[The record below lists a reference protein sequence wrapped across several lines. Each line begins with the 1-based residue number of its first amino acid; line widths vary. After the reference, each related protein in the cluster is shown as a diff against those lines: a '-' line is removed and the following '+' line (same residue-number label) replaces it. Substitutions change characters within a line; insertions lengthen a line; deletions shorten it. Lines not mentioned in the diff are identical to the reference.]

1 MGALLLYILK
11 STICLILF
19 YLGFKALLS
28 NDTFFRF
35 NRWVLL
41 GGIGICMLLPVIKI
55 QTSEP
60 LLIQQPIIHLEKMI
74 AGEETVAIHL
84 PDNNSGV
91 DITPVTGPA
100 RMIDWGQIIALLY
113 WAGVVFCLMTTLLSF
128 RKMFVLIRSGRK
140 LQQGRYTLIIVP
152 SCVSPFSWGR
162 YIILSEEDYEKYPDE
177 ILTHEMMHLKSH
189 HSIDLLF
196 MECILWLHWFNP
208 AIWLLKRE
216 LKDIHEYQADK
227 GVLTLGIDATK
238 YQLLLVK
245 KAVGSSLYTLANS
258 FNHSK
263 IKKRITMMLKG
274 KSNNWARL
282 KLLLL
287 VPVGLIVLNAFAR
300 PEVNRQ
306 LETLVQS
313 KDKETPPEEQQDM
326 RRFFKM
332 ELEKYMRE
340 KMGITTPS
348 DEDKNNFL
356 EKETNKQML
365 LVNALGQILL
375 NNKFTSYG
383 DLPEKLKHIFETPS
397 ARAGKPVAFYS
408 MIDRGVPS
416 KALANI
422 LSIVN
427 RAFLKQQEKSGT
439 SNVPILFYEDNAHDK
454 GQNGKKYWINPNYV
468 YFSFNGKKLSIEEF
482 ILLKEQAVRGA
493 TNRSEL
499 NDAKG
504 EVIEVIPYFKR
515 KDGNVVPNDAFYFE
529 LAAKLDDSLTMSSLD
544 LHTEVQDD
552 ISTDYPVLISY
563 RTASFES
570 GVYEATLSKK
580 MENVKATAERISKGK
595 EKVEEL
601 TVLPANKDVPLSY
614 LEAVKQVLEEKGL
627 SCVIKNKV
635 PDGVK

>member
-41 GGIGICMLLPVIKI
+41 VGIATCMLLPAIKI

-74 AGEETVAIHL
+74 AGEETVVTYL
-84 PDNNSGV
+84 SDNNPEV
-91 DITPVTGPA
+91 DRSPVATPA
-100 RMIDWGQIIALLY
+100 KMIDWGQIIALLY
-113 WAGVVFCLMTTLLSF
+113 WAGFIFCLMTTLLSF

-140 LQQGRYTLIIVP
+140 LQQGRYTLILVP

-227 GVLTLGIDATK
+227 GVLTQGIDATK

-274 KSNNWARL
+274 QSNNWARL

-326 RRFFKM
+326 KSFFKT
-332 ELEKYMRE
+332 ELDSYMKKVE
-340 KMGITTPS
+340 PQTAFEP
-348 DEDKNNFL
+348 DEIIAFMKKNTEPKDLFI
-356 EKETNKQML
+356 
-365 LVNALGQILL
+365 NAKGDVLL
-375 NNKFTSYG
+375 NNDFANYKEKEQFLG
-383 DLPEKLKHIFETPS
+383 KLQDLFEKSK
-397 ARAGKPVAFYS
+397 KPVS
-408 MIDRGVPS
+408 
-416 KALANI
+416 
-422 LSIVN
+422 
-427 RAFLKQQEKSGT
+427 
-439 SNVPILFYEDNAHDK
+439 
-454 GQNGKKYWINPNYV
+454 
-468 YFSFNGKKLSIEEF
+468 
-482 ILLKEQAVRGA
+482 
-493 TNRSEL
+493 
-499 NDAKG
+499 
-504 EVIEVIPYFKR
+504 
-515 KDGNVVPNDAFYFE
+515 FYFLIDINTPEEATEAVLHLVKEAFDKRQKVVGADKAPFLLFEDARNNKNFPGKGREKKQDVAYYTVDGKQVSPKAYEE
-529 LAAKLDDSLTMSSLD
+529 LKKNFKQIKPRKSDLVDIKGKVVEIHTYMKLEDGSTIPSPALYAEISEDDGTA
-544 LHTEVQDD
+544 
-552 ISTDYPVLISY
+552 YPVLISY

-580 MENVKATAERISKGK
+580 MENVKATAERISKEK

-614 LEAVKQVLEEKGL
+614 LEAVKQVLEGKGL
-627 SCVIKNKV
+627 SCTIKNKV
-635 PDGVK
+635 PDGIK

>member
-41 GGIGICMLLPVIKI
+41 VGIATCMLLPAIKI

-74 AGEETVAIHL
+74 AGEETVVTYL
-84 PDNNSGV
+84 SDNNPEV
-91 DITPVTGPA
+91 NMIPVVTPA
-100 RMIDWGQIIALLY
+100 KMIDWGQIIALLY
-113 WAGVVFCLMTTLLSF
+113 WAGFIFCLMTTLLSF

-140 LQQGRYTLIIVP
+140 LQQGRYTLILVP

-162 YIILSEEDYEKYPDE
+162 YIILSEEDYEKHPDE

-227 GVLTLGIDATK
+227 GVLTQGVDATK

-326 RRFFKM
+326 KSFFKT
-332 ELEKYMRE
+332 ELDSYMKKVE
-340 KMGITTPS
+340 PQTAFEP
-348 DEDKNNFL
+348 DEIIAFMKKNTEPKDLFI
-356 EKETNKQML
+356 
-365 LVNALGQILL
+365 NAKGDVLL
-375 NNKFTSYG
+375 NNDFANYKEKEQFLGKLQDLFEKSKKPVSFYFLIDINTPEEATEAVLHLVKEAFDKRQKVVGADKAPFLLFEDARNNKNFPRKVSMAQSSKKGTLYIIQNKKVVGVING
-383 DLPEKLKHIFETPS
+383 DVADYKLPDFSKDMVTIQP
-397 ARAGKPVAFYS
+397 AGKDVSSSRLNSVKDMIEKNGFSCQINTSVFKNGDALPPPPPPPSPDAYVAFNY
-408 MIDRGVPS
+408 
-416 KALANI
+416 K
-422 LSIVN
+422 
-427 RAFLKQQEKSGT
+427 
-439 SNVPILFYEDNAHDK
+439 
-454 GQNGKKYWINPNYV
+454 NG
-468 YFSFNGKKLSIEEF
+468 G
-482 ILLKEQAVRGA
+482 KEQGLIVYERYLKN
-493 TNRSEL
+493 TNEI
-499 NDAKG
+499 D
-504 EVIEVIPYFKR
+504 KR
-515 KDGNVVPNDAFYFE
+515 FNSIYN
-529 LAAKLDDSLTMSSLD
+529 
-544 LHTEVQDD
+544 DD
-552 ISTDYPVLISY
+552 ISSVTI
-563 RTASFES
+563 T
-570 GVYEATLSKK
+570 VYKK
-580 MENVKATAERISKGK
+580 A
-595 EKVEEL
+595 
-601 TVLPANKDVPLSY
+601 
-614 LEAVKQVLEEKGL
+614 
-627 SCVIKNKV
+627 
-635 PDGVK
+635 PDGMLDGVEKYLKDKIKYDVEYIVKRE

>member
-41 GGIGICMLLPVIKI
+41 VGIATCILLPAIKI

-74 AGEETVAIHL
+74 AGEETVVTYL
-84 PDNNSGV
+84 SDNNPEV
-91 DITPVTGPA
+91 DMIPVVTPA
-100 RMIDWGQIIALLY
+100 KMIDWGQIIALLY
-113 WAGVVFCLMTTLLSF
+113 WAGFIFCLMTTLLSF

-140 LQQGRYTLIIVP
+140 LQQGRYTLILVP

-162 YIILSEEDYEKYPDE
+162 YIILSEEDYEKHPDE

-227 GVLTLGIDATK
+227 GVLTQGVDATK

-326 RRFFKM
+326 KSFFKT
-332 ELEKYMRE
+332 ELESYIKKVDPQTRFE
-340 KMGITTPS
+340 P
-348 DEDKNNFL
+348 DEIIAFMKKNTEPKDLFI
-356 EKETNKQML
+356 
-365 LVNALGQILL
+365 NAKGDVLL
-375 NNKFTSYG
+375 NNDFANYKEKEQFLGKLQDLFEKSKKPVSFYFLIDINTPEEATEAVLHLVKEAFDKRQKVVGADKAPFLLFEDARNNKNFPGKVSMAQSSKKGTVYIIQNKKVVGVING
-383 DLPEKLKHIFETPS
+383 DVADYKLPDFSKDMVTIQP
-397 ARAGKPVAFYS
+397 AGKDVSSSRLNSVKDMIEKNGFSCQINTSVFKNGDALPPPPPPSPDAYVAFNY
-408 MIDRGVPS
+408 
-416 KALANI
+416 K
-422 LSIVN
+422 
-427 RAFLKQQEKSGT
+427 
-439 SNVPILFYEDNAHDK
+439 
-454 GQNGKKYWINPNYV
+454 NG
-468 YFSFNGKKLSIEEF
+468 G
-482 ILLKEQAVRGA
+482 KEQGLIVYERYLKN
-493 TNRSEL
+493 TNEI
-499 NDAKG
+499 D
-504 EVIEVIPYFKR
+504 KR
-515 KDGNVVPNDAFYFE
+515 FNSIYN
-529 LAAKLDDSLTMSSLD
+529 
-544 LHTEVQDD
+544 DD
-552 ISTDYPVLISY
+552 ISSVTI
-563 RTASFES
+563 T
-570 GVYEATLSKK
+570 VYKK
-580 MENVKATAERISKGK
+580 A
-595 EKVEEL
+595 
-601 TVLPANKDVPLSY
+601 
-614 LEAVKQVLEEKGL
+614 
-627 SCVIKNKV
+627 
-635 PDGVK
+635 PDGMLDGVEKYLKDKIKYDVEYIVKRE

>member
-41 GGIGICMLLPVIKI
+41 VGIATCMLLPAIKI

-74 AGEETVAIHL
+74 AGEETVVTYL
-84 PDNNSGV
+84 SDNNPEV
-91 DITPVTGPA
+91 NMIPVVTPA
-100 RMIDWGQIIALLY
+100 KMIDWGQIIALLY
-113 WAGVVFCLMTTLLSF
+113 WAGFIFCLMTTLLSF

-140 LQQGRYTLIIVP
+140 LQQGRYTLILVP

-162 YIILSEEDYEKYPDE
+162 YIILSEEDYEKHPDE

-227 GVLTLGIDATK
+227 GVLTQGVDATK

-326 RRFFKM
+326 KSFFKT
-332 ELEKYMRE
+332 ELDSYMKKVE
-340 KMGITTPS
+340 PQTAFEP
-348 DEDKNNFL
+348 DEIIAFMKKNTEPKDLFI
-356 EKETNKQML
+356 
-365 LVNALGQILL
+365 NAKGDVLL
-375 NNKFTSYG
+375 NNDFANYKEKEQFLG
-383 DLPEKLKHIFETPS
+383 KLQDLFEKSK
-397 ARAGKPVAFYS
+397 KPVS
-408 MIDRGVPS
+408 
-416 KALANI
+416 
-422 LSIVN
+422 
-427 RAFLKQQEKSGT
+427 
-439 SNVPILFYEDNAHDK
+439 
-454 GQNGKKYWINPNYV
+454 
-468 YFSFNGKKLSIEEF
+468 
-482 ILLKEQAVRGA
+482 
-493 TNRSEL
+493 
-499 NDAKG
+499 
-504 EVIEVIPYFKR
+504 
-515 KDGNVVPNDAFYFE
+515 FYFLIDINTLEEATEAVLHLVKEAFDKRQKVVGADKAPFLLFEDARNNKNFPGKGREKKQDVAYYTVDGKQVSPKAYEE
-529 LAAKLDDSLTMSSLD
+529 LKKNFKQIKPRKSDLVDIKGKVVEIHTYMKLEDGSTIPSPALYAEISEDDGTA
-544 LHTEVQDD
+544 
-552 ISTDYPVLISY
+552 YPVLISY

-580 MENVKATAERISKGK
+580 MENVKATAERISKEK

-614 LEAVKQVLEEKGL
+614 LEAVKQVLEGKGL
-627 SCVIKNKV
+627 SCTIKNKV
-635 PDGVK
+635 PDGIK

>member
-41 GGIGICMLLPVIKI
+41 VGIATCMLLPAIKI

-74 AGEETVAIHL
+74 AGEETVVTYL
-84 PDNNSGV
+84 SDNNPEV
-91 DITPVTGPA
+91 NMIPVVTPA
-100 RMIDWGQIIALLY
+100 KMIDWGQIIALLY
-113 WAGVVFCLMTTLLSF
+113 WAGFIFCLMTTLLSF
-128 RKMFVLIRSGRK
+128 RKMFVLIWSGRK
-140 LQQGRYTLIIVP
+140 LQQGRYTLILVP

-162 YIILSEEDYEKYPDE
+162 YIILSEEDYEKHPDE

-227 GVLTLGIDATK
+227 GVLTQGVDATK

-287 VPVGLIVLNAFAR
+287 VPVGLIVLNALAR

-326 RRFFKM
+326 KSFFKT
-332 ELEKYMRE
+332 ELESYIKKVDPQTRFE
-340 KMGITTPS
+340 P
-348 DEDKNNFL
+348 DEIIAFMKKNTEPKDLFI
-356 EKETNKQML
+356 
-365 LVNALGQILL
+365 NAKGDVLL
-375 NNKFTSYG
+375 NNDFANYKEKEQFLGKLQDLFEKTKKPVSFYFLIDINTPEEATEAVLHLVKEAFDKRQKVVGADKAPFLLFEDARNNKNFPGKVSMAQSSKKGTVYIIQNKKVVGVING
-383 DLPEKLKHIFETPS
+383 DVADYKLPDFSKDMVTIQP
-397 ARAGKPVAFYS
+397 AGKDVSSSRLNSVKDMIEKNGFSCQINTSVFKNGDALPPPPPPSPDAYVAFNY
-408 MIDRGVPS
+408 
-416 KALANI
+416 K
-422 LSIVN
+422 
-427 RAFLKQQEKSGT
+427 
-439 SNVPILFYEDNAHDK
+439 
-454 GQNGKKYWINPNYV
+454 NG
-468 YFSFNGKKLSIEEF
+468 G
-482 ILLKEQAVRGA
+482 KEQGLIVYERYLKN
-493 TNRSEL
+493 TNEI
-499 NDAKG
+499 D
-504 EVIEVIPYFKR
+504 KR
-515 KDGNVVPNDAFYFE
+515 FNSIYN
-529 LAAKLDDSLTMSSLD
+529 
-544 LHTEVQDD
+544 DD
-552 ISTDYPVLISY
+552 ISSVTI
-563 RTASFES
+563 T
-570 GVYEATLSKK
+570 VYKK
-580 MENVKATAERISKGK
+580 A
-595 EKVEEL
+595 
-601 TVLPANKDVPLSY
+601 
-614 LEAVKQVLEEKGL
+614 
-627 SCVIKNKV
+627 
-635 PDGVK
+635 PDGMLDGVEKYLKDKIKYDVEYIVKRE

>member
-1 MGALLLYILK
+1 
-11 STICLILF
+11 
-19 YLGFKALLS
+19 
-28 NDTFFRF
+28 
-35 NRWVLL
+35 
-41 GGIGICMLLPVIKI
+41 MLLPAIKI

-74 AGEETVAIHL
+74 AGEETVVTYL
-84 PDNNSGV
+84 SDNNPEV
-91 DITPVTGPA
+91 DMTPVVTPA
-100 RMIDWGQIIALLY
+100 KMIDWGQIIALLY
-113 WAGVVFCLMTTLLSF
+113 WAGFIFCLMTTLLSF
-128 RKMFVLIRSGRK
+128 RKMFVLIWSGRK
-140 LQQGRYTLIIVP
+140 LQQGRYTLILVP

-162 YIILSEEDYEKYPDE
+162 YIILSEEDYEKHPDE

-227 GVLTLGIDATK
+227 GVLTQGVDATK

-258 FNHSK
+258 FNRSK

-326 RRFFKM
+326 KSFFKT
-332 ELEKYMRE
+332 ELDSYMKKVE
-340 KMGITTPS
+340 PQTAFEP
-348 DEDKNNFL
+348 DEIIAFMKKNTEPKDLFI
-356 EKETNKQML
+356 
-365 LVNALGQILL
+365 NAKGDVLL
-375 NNKFTSYG
+375 NNDFANYKEKEQFLG
-383 DLPEKLKHIFETPS
+383 KLQDLFEKSK
-397 ARAGKPVAFYS
+397 KPVS
-408 MIDRGVPS
+408 
-416 KALANI
+416 
-422 LSIVN
+422 
-427 RAFLKQQEKSGT
+427 
-439 SNVPILFYEDNAHDK
+439 
-454 GQNGKKYWINPNYV
+454 
-468 YFSFNGKKLSIEEF
+468 
-482 ILLKEQAVRGA
+482 
-493 TNRSEL
+493 
-499 NDAKG
+499 
-504 EVIEVIPYFKR
+504 
-515 KDGNVVPNDAFYFE
+515 FYFLIDINTPEEATEAVLHLVKEAFDKRQKVVGADKAPFLLFEDARNNKNFPGKGREKKQDVAYYTVDGKQVSPKAYEE
-529 LAAKLDDSLTMSSLD
+529 LKKNFKQIKPRKSDLVDIKGKVVEIHTYMKLEDGSTIPSPALYAEISEDDGTA
-544 LHTEVQDD
+544 
-552 ISTDYPVLISY
+552 YPVLISY

-580 MENVKATAERISKGK
+580 MENVKATAERISKEK
-595 EKVEEL
+595 EKVEVL

-614 LEAVKQVLEEKGL
+614 LEAVKQVLEGKGL
-627 SCVIKNKV
+627 SCTIKNKV
-635 PDGVK
+635 PDGIK

>member
-41 GGIGICMLLPVIKI
+41 VGIATCMLLPAIKI

-74 AGEETVAIHL
+74 AGEETVVTYL
-84 PDNNSGV
+84 SDNNPEV
-91 DITPVTGPA
+91 DMIPVVTPA
-100 RMIDWGQIIALLY
+100 KMIDWGQIIALLY
-113 WAGVVFCLMTTLLSF
+113 WVGFIFCLMTTLLSF
-128 RKMFVLIRSGRK
+128 RKMFVLIWSGRK
-140 LQQGRYTLIIVP
+140 LQQGRYTLILVP

-162 YIILSEEDYEKYPDE
+162 YIILSEEDYEKHPDE

-196 MECILWLHWFNP
+196 VECILWLHWFNP

-227 GVLTLGIDATK
+227 GVLTQGVDATK

-326 RRFFKM
+326 KSFFKM
-332 ELEKYMRE
+332 ELDSYMKKVEPQTRFE
-340 KMGITTPS
+340 P
-348 DEDKNNFL
+348 DEIIAFMKKNTEPKDLFI
-356 EKETNKQML
+356 
-365 LVNALGQILL
+365 NAKGDVLL
-375 NNKFTSYG
+375 NNDFANYKEKEQFLGKLQDLFEKSKKPVSFYFLIDINTPEEATEAVLHLVKEAFDKRQKVVGADKAPFLLFEDARNNKNFPGKVSMAQSSKKGTVYIIQNKKVVGVING
-383 DLPEKLKHIFETPS
+383 DVADYKLPDFSKDMVTIQP
-397 ARAGKPVAFYS
+397 AGKDVSSSRLNSVKDMIEKNGFSCQINTSVFKNGDALPPPPPPPPSPDAYVAFNY
-408 MIDRGVPS
+408 
-416 KALANI
+416 K
-422 LSIVN
+422 
-427 RAFLKQQEKSGT
+427 
-439 SNVPILFYEDNAHDK
+439 
-454 GQNGKKYWINPNYV
+454 NG
-468 YFSFNGKKLSIEEF
+468 G
-482 ILLKEQAVRGA
+482 KEQGLIVYERYLKN
-493 TNRSEL
+493 TNEI
-499 NDAKG
+499 D
-504 EVIEVIPYFKR
+504 KR
-515 KDGNVVPNDAFYFE
+515 FNSIYN
-529 LAAKLDDSLTMSSLD
+529 
-544 LHTEVQDD
+544 DD
-552 ISTDYPVLISY
+552 ISSVTI
-563 RTASFES
+563 T
-570 GVYEATLSKK
+570 VYKK
-580 MENVKATAERISKGK
+580 A
-595 EKVEEL
+595 
-601 TVLPANKDVPLSY
+601 
-614 LEAVKQVLEEKGL
+614 
-627 SCVIKNKV
+627 
-635 PDGVK
+635 PDGMLDGVEKYLKDKIKYDVEYIVKRE

>member
-41 GGIGICMLLPVIKI
+41 VGIATCMLLPAIKI

-74 AGEETVAIHL
+74 AGEETVVTYL
-84 PDNNSGV
+84 SDNNPEV
-91 DITPVTGPA
+91 DMIPVVTPA
-100 RMIDWGQIIALLY
+100 KMIDWGQIIALLY
-113 WAGVVFCLMTTLLSF
+113 WAGFIFCLMTTLLSF

-140 LQQGRYTLIIVP
+140 LQQGRYTLILVP

-162 YIILSEEDYEKYPDE
+162 YIILSEEDYEKHPDE

-227 GVLTLGIDATK
+227 GVLTQGVDATK

-326 RRFFKM
+326 KSFFKT
-332 ELEKYMRE
+332 ELESYIKKVDPQTRFE
-340 KMGITTPS
+340 P
-348 DEDKNNFL
+348 DEIIAFMKKNTEPKDLFI
-356 EKETNKQML
+356 
-365 LVNALGQILL
+365 NAKGDVLL
-375 NNKFTSYG
+375 NNDFANYKEKEQFLGKLQDLFEKSKKPVSFYFLIDINTPEEATEAVLHLVKEAFDKRQKVVGADKAPFLLFEDARNNKNFPGKVSMAQSSKKGTVCIIQNKKVVGVING
-383 DLPEKLKHIFETPS
+383 DVADYKLPDFSKDMVTIQP
-397 ARAGKPVAFYS
+397 AGKDVSSSRLNSVKDMIEKNGFSCQINTSVFKNGDALPPPPPPPSPDAYVAFNY
-408 MIDRGVPS
+408 
-416 KALANI
+416 K
-422 LSIVN
+422 
-427 RAFLKQQEKSGT
+427 
-439 SNVPILFYEDNAHDK
+439 
-454 GQNGKKYWINPNYV
+454 NG
-468 YFSFNGKKLSIEEF
+468 G
-482 ILLKEQAVRGA
+482 KEQGLIVYERYLKN
-493 TNRSEL
+493 TNEI
-499 NDAKG
+499 D
-504 EVIEVIPYFKR
+504 KR
-515 KDGNVVPNDAFYFE
+515 FNSIYN
-529 LAAKLDDSLTMSSLD
+529 
-544 LHTEVQDD
+544 DD
-552 ISTDYPVLISY
+552 ISSVTI
-563 RTASFES
+563 T
-570 GVYEATLSKK
+570 VYKK
-580 MENVKATAERISKGK
+580 A
-595 EKVEEL
+595 
-601 TVLPANKDVPLSY
+601 
-614 LEAVKQVLEEKGL
+614 
-627 SCVIKNKV
+627 
-635 PDGVK
+635 PDGMLDGVEKYLKDKIKYDVEYIVKRE

>member
-326 RRFFKM
+326 KSFFKT
-332 ELEKYMRE
+332 ELDSYMKKVE
-340 KMGITTPS
+340 PQTQFEP
-348 DEDKNNFL
+348 DEIIAFMKKNTEPKDLFI
-356 EKETNKQML
+356 
-365 LVNALGQILL
+365 NAKGDVLL
-375 NNKFTSYG
+375 NNDFANYKEKEQFLTKLQ
-383 DLPEKLKHIFETPS
+383 DLFEKSK
-397 ARAGKPVAFYS
+397 KPVSFYFLIDINTPEEATEAVLHLVKEAF
-408 MIDRGVPS
+408 DKRQKVVGVD
-416 KALANI
+416 KAP
-422 LSIVN
+422 
-427 RAFLKQQEKSGT
+427 FLLFEDARNNKNFPGKEQEKKQDVAYYTVDGKQVSPKAYEELKKNFKQIKPRKSDLVDIKGKVVEIHT
-439 SNVPILFYEDNAHDK
+439 YMKLEDGSTIPSPALYAEILE
-454 GQNGKKYWINPNYV
+454 
-468 YFSFNGKKLSIEEF
+468 
-482 ILLKEQAVRGA
+482 
-493 TNRSEL
+493 
-499 NDAKG
+499 
-504 EVIEVIPYFKR
+504 
-515 KDGNVVPNDAFYFE
+515 
-529 LAAKLDDSLTMSSLD
+529 DDSTA
-544 LHTEVQDD
+544 
-552 ISTDYPVLISY
+552 YPVLISY

-570 GVYEATLSKK
+570 GVYEA
-580 MENVKATAERISKGK
+580 
-595 EKVEEL
+595 
-601 TVLPANKDVPLSY
+601 
-614 LEAVKQVLEEKGL
+614 AV
-627 SCVIKNKV
+627 
-635 PDGVK
+635 

>member
-41 GGIGICMLLPVIKI
+41 VGIATCMLLPAIKI

-74 AGEETVAIHL
+74 AGEETVVTYL
-84 PDNNSGV
+84 SDNNPEV
-91 DITPVTGPA
+91 NMIPVVTPA
-100 RMIDWGQIIALLY
+100 KMIDWGQIIALLY
-113 WAGVVFCLMTTLLSF
+113 WAGFIFCLMTTLLSF

-140 LQQGRYTLIIVP
+140 LQQGRYTLILVP

-162 YIILSEEDYEKYPDE
+162 YIILSEEDYEKHPDE

-227 GVLTLGIDATK
+227 GVLTQGVDATK

-326 RRFFKM
+326 KSFFKT
-332 ELEKYMRE
+332 ELESYIKKVDPQTRFE
-340 KMGITTPS
+340 P
-348 DEDKNNFL
+348 DEIIAFMKKNTEPKDLFI
-356 EKETNKQML
+356 
-365 LVNALGQILL
+365 NAKGDVLL
-375 NNKFTSYG
+375 NNDFANYKEKEQFLGKLQDLFEKSKKPVSFYFLIDINTPEEATEAVLHLVKEAFDKRQKVVGADKAPFLLFEDARNNKNFPGKVNMAQSSKKGTVCIIQNKKVVGVING
-383 DLPEKLKHIFETPS
+383 DVADYKLPDFSKDMVTIQP
-397 ARAGKPVAFYS
+397 AGKDVSSSRLNSVKDMIEKNGFSCQINTSVFKNGDALPPPPPPPSPDAYVAFNY
-408 MIDRGVPS
+408 
-416 KALANI
+416 K
-422 LSIVN
+422 
-427 RAFLKQQEKSGT
+427 
-439 SNVPILFYEDNAHDK
+439 
-454 GQNGKKYWINPNYV
+454 NG
-468 YFSFNGKKLSIEEF
+468 G
-482 ILLKEQAVRGA
+482 KEQGLIVYERYLKN
-493 TNRSEL
+493 TNEI
-499 NDAKG
+499 D
-504 EVIEVIPYFKR
+504 KR
-515 KDGNVVPNDAFYFE
+515 FNSIYN
-529 LAAKLDDSLTMSSLD
+529 
-544 LHTEVQDD
+544 DD
-552 ISTDYPVLISY
+552 ISSVTI
-563 RTASFES
+563 T
-570 GVYEATLSKK
+570 VYKK
-580 MENVKATAERISKGK
+580 A
-595 EKVEEL
+595 
-601 TVLPANKDVPLSY
+601 
-614 LEAVKQVLEEKGL
+614 
-627 SCVIKNKV
+627 
-635 PDGVK
+635 PDGMLDGVEKYLKDKIKYDVEYIVKRE

>member
-41 GGIGICMLLPVIKI
+41 VGIATCMLLPAIKI

-74 AGEETVAIHL
+74 AGEETVVTYL
-84 PDNNSGV
+84 SDNNPEV
-91 DITPVTGPA
+91 NMIPVVTPA
-100 RMIDWGQIIALLY
+100 KMIDWGQIIALLY
-113 WAGVVFCLMTTLLSF
+113 WAGFIFCLMTTLLSF

-140 LQQGRYTLIIVP
+140 LQQGRYTLILVP

-162 YIILSEEDYEKYPDE
+162 YIILSEEDYEKHPDE

-227 GVLTLGIDATK
+227 GVLTQGVDATK

-326 RRFFKM
+326 KSFFKT
-332 ELEKYMRE
+332 ELDSYMKKLE
-340 KMGITTPS
+340 PQTAFEP
-348 DEDKNNFL
+348 DEIIAFMKKNTEPKDLFI
-356 EKETNKQML
+356 
-365 LVNALGQILL
+365 NAKGDVLL
-375 NNKFTSYG
+375 NNDFANYKEKEQFLGKLQDLFEKSKKPVSFYFLIDINTPEEATEAVLHLVKEAFDKRQKVVGADKAPFLLFEDARNNKNFPRKVSMAQSSKKGTVYIIQNKKVVGVING
-383 DLPEKLKHIFETPS
+383 DVADYKLPDFSKDMVTIQP
-397 ARAGKPVAFYS
+397 AGKDVSSSRLNSVKDMIEKNGFSCQINTSVFKNGDALPPPPPPPSPDAYVAFNY
-408 MIDRGVPS
+408 
-416 KALANI
+416 K
-422 LSIVN
+422 
-427 RAFLKQQEKSGT
+427 
-439 SNVPILFYEDNAHDK
+439 
-454 GQNGKKYWINPNYV
+454 NG
-468 YFSFNGKKLSIEEF
+468 G
-482 ILLKEQAVRGA
+482 KEQGLIVYERYLKN
-493 TNRSEL
+493 TNEI
-499 NDAKG
+499 D
-504 EVIEVIPYFKR
+504 KR
-515 KDGNVVPNDAFYFE
+515 FNSIYN
-529 LAAKLDDSLTMSSLD
+529 
-544 LHTEVQDD
+544 DD
-552 ISTDYPVLISY
+552 ISSVTI
-563 RTASFES
+563 T
-570 GVYEATLSKK
+570 VYKK
-580 MENVKATAERISKGK
+580 A
-595 EKVEEL
+595 
-601 TVLPANKDVPLSY
+601 
-614 LEAVKQVLEEKGL
+614 
-627 SCVIKNKV
+627 
-635 PDGVK
+635 PDGMLDGVEKYLKDKIKYDVEYIVKRE

>member
-41 GGIGICMLLPVIKI
+41 VGIATCMLLPAIKI

-74 AGEETVAIHL
+74 AGEETVVTYL
-84 PDNNSGV
+84 SDNNPEV
-91 DITPVTGPA
+91 DMIPVVTPA
-100 RMIDWGQIIALLY
+100 KMIDWGQIIALLY
-113 WAGVVFCLMTTLLSF
+113 WAGFIFCLMTTLLSF

-140 LQQGRYTLIIVP
+140 LQQGRYTLILVP

-162 YIILSEEDYEKYPDE
+162 YIILSEEDYEKHPDE

-227 GVLTLGIDATK
+227 GVLTQGIDATK

-326 RRFFKM
+326 KSFFKT
-332 ELEKYMRE
+332 ELESYIKKVDPQTRFE
-340 KMGITTPS
+340 P
-348 DEDKNNFL
+348 DEIIAFMKKNTEPKDLFI
-356 EKETNKQML
+356 
-365 LVNALGQILL
+365 NAKGDVLL
-375 NNKFTSYG
+375 NNDFANYKEKEQFLGKLQDLFEKSKKPVSFYFLIDINTPEEATEAVLHLVKEAFDKRQKVVGADKAPFLLFEDARNNKNFPRKVSMAQSSKKGTVYIIQNKKVVGVING
-383 DLPEKLKHIFETPS
+383 DVADYKLPDFSKDMVTIQP
-397 ARAGKPVAFYS
+397 AGKDVSSSRLNSVKDMIEKNGFSCQINTSVFKNGDALPPPPPPPPPPSPDAYVAFNY
-408 MIDRGVPS
+408 
-416 KALANI
+416 K
-422 LSIVN
+422 
-427 RAFLKQQEKSGT
+427 
-439 SNVPILFYEDNAHDK
+439 
-454 GQNGKKYWINPNYV
+454 NG
-468 YFSFNGKKLSIEEF
+468 G
-482 ILLKEQAVRGA
+482 KEQGLIVYERYLKN
-493 TNRSEL
+493 TNEI
-499 NDAKG
+499 D
-504 EVIEVIPYFKR
+504 KR
-515 KDGNVVPNDAFYFE
+515 FNSIYN
-529 LAAKLDDSLTMSSLD
+529 
-544 LHTEVQDD
+544 DD
-552 ISTDYPVLISY
+552 ISSVTI
-563 RTASFES
+563 T
-570 GVYEATLSKK
+570 VYKK
-580 MENVKATAERISKGK
+580 A
-595 EKVEEL
+595 
-601 TVLPANKDVPLSY
+601 
-614 LEAVKQVLEEKGL
+614 
-627 SCVIKNKV
+627 
-635 PDGVK
+635 PDGMLDGVEKYLKDKIKYDVEYIVKRE

>member
-41 GGIGICMLLPVIKI
+41 VGIATCMLLPAIKM

-74 AGEETVAIHL
+74 AGEETVVTYL
-84 PDNNSGV
+84 SDNNPEV
-91 DITPVTGPA
+91 DMIPVVTPA
-100 RMIDWGQIIALLY
+100 KMIDWGQIIALLY
-113 WAGVVFCLMTTLLSF
+113 WAGFIFCLMTTLLSF

-140 LQQGRYTLIIVP
+140 LQQGRYTLILVP

-196 MECILWLHWFNP
+196 VECILWLHWFNP

-227 GVLTLGIDATK
+227 GVLTQGVDATK

-326 RRFFKM
+326 KSFFKM
-332 ELEKYMRE
+332 ELDSYMKKVEPQTRFE
-340 KMGITTPS
+340 P
-348 DEDKNNFL
+348 DEIIAFMKKNTEPKDLFI
-356 EKETNKQML
+356 
-365 LVNALGQILL
+365 NAKGDVLL
-375 NNKFTSYG
+375 NNDFANYKEKEQFLGKLQDLFEKSKKPVSFYFLIDINTPEEATEAVLHLVKEAFDKRQKVVGADKAPFLLFEDARNNKNFPGKVSMAQSSKKGTVYIIQNKKVVGVING
-383 DLPEKLKHIFETPS
+383 DVADYKLPDFSKDMVTIQP
-397 ARAGKPVAFYS
+397 AGKDVSSSRLNSVKDMIEKNGFSCQINTSVFKNGDALPPPPPPPSPDAYVAFNY
-408 MIDRGVPS
+408 
-416 KALANI
+416 K
-422 LSIVN
+422 
-427 RAFLKQQEKSGT
+427 
-439 SNVPILFYEDNAHDK
+439 
-454 GQNGKKYWINPNYV
+454 NG
-468 YFSFNGKKLSIEEF
+468 G
-482 ILLKEQAVRGA
+482 KEQGLIVYERYLKN
-493 TNRSEL
+493 TNEI
-499 NDAKG
+499 D
-504 EVIEVIPYFKR
+504 KR
-515 KDGNVVPNDAFYFE
+515 FNSIYN
-529 LAAKLDDSLTMSSLD
+529 
-544 LHTEVQDD
+544 DD
-552 ISTDYPVLISY
+552 ISSVTI
-563 RTASFES
+563 T
-570 GVYEATLSKK
+570 VYKK
-580 MENVKATAERISKGK
+580 A
-595 EKVEEL
+595 
-601 TVLPANKDVPLSY
+601 
-614 LEAVKQVLEEKGL
+614 
-627 SCVIKNKV
+627 
-635 PDGVK
+635 PDGMLDGVEKYLKDKIKYDVEYIVKRE

>member
-41 GGIGICMLLPVIKI
+41 VGIATCMLLPAIKI

-74 AGEETVAIHL
+74 AGEETVVTYL
-84 PDNNSGV
+84 SDNNPEV
-91 DITPVTGPA
+91 DMIPVVTPA
-100 RMIDWGQIIALLY
+100 KMIDWGQIIALLY
-113 WAGVVFCLMTTLLSF
+113 WAGFIFCLMTTLLSF

-140 LQQGRYTLIIVP
+140 LQQGRYTLILVP

-162 YIILSEEDYEKYPDE
+162 YIILSEEDYEKHPDE

-227 GVLTLGIDATK
+227 GVLTQGVDATK

-326 RRFFKM
+326 KSFFKT
-332 ELEKYMRE
+332 ELDSYMKKVE
-340 KMGITTPS
+340 PQTAFEP
-348 DEDKNNFL
+348 DEIIAFMKKNTEPKDLFI
-356 EKETNKQML
+356 
-365 LVNALGQILL
+365 NAKGDVLL
-375 NNKFTSYG
+375 NNDFANYKEKEQFLGKLQDLFEKSKKPVSFYFLIDINTPEEATEAVLHLVKEAFDKRQKVVGADKAPFLLFEDARNNKNFPRKVSMAQSSKKGTVYIIQNKKVVGVING
-383 DLPEKLKHIFETPS
+383 DVADYKLPDFSKDMVTIQP
-397 ARAGKPVAFYS
+397 AGKDVSSSRLNSVKDMIEKNGFSCQINTSVFKNGDALPPPPPPPSPDAYVAFNY
-408 MIDRGVPS
+408 
-416 KALANI
+416 K
-422 LSIVN
+422 
-427 RAFLKQQEKSGT
+427 
-439 SNVPILFYEDNAHDK
+439 
-454 GQNGKKYWINPNYV
+454 NG
-468 YFSFNGKKLSIEEF
+468 G
-482 ILLKEQAVRGA
+482 KEQGLIVYERYLKN
-493 TNRSEL
+493 TNEI
-499 NDAKG
+499 D
-504 EVIEVIPYFKR
+504 KR
-515 KDGNVVPNDAFYFE
+515 F
-529 LAAKLDDSLTMSSLD
+529 SSIYN
-544 LHTEVQDD
+544 DD
-552 ISTDYPVLISY
+552 ISSVTI
-563 RTASFES
+563 T
-570 GVYEATLSKK
+570 VYKK
-580 MENVKATAERISKGK
+580 A
-595 EKVEEL
+595 
-601 TVLPANKDVPLSY
+601 
-614 LEAVKQVLEEKGL
+614 
-627 SCVIKNKV
+627 
-635 PDGVK
+635 PDGMLDGVEKYLKDKIKYDVEYIVKRE

>member
-41 GGIGICMLLPVIKI
+41 VGIATCMLLPAIKI

-74 AGEETVAIHL
+74 AGEETVVTYL
-84 PDNNSGV
+84 SDNNPEV
-91 DITPVTGPA
+91 NMIPVVTPA
-100 RMIDWGQIIALLY
+100 KMIDWGQIIALLY
-113 WAGVVFCLMTTLLSF
+113 WAGFIFCLMTTLLSF

-140 LQQGRYTLIIVP
+140 LQQGRYTLILVP

-162 YIILSEEDYEKYPDE
+162 YIILSEEDYEKHPDE

-227 GVLTLGIDATK
+227 GVLTQGVDATK

-326 RRFFKM
+326 KSFFKT
-332 ELEKYMRE
+332 ELDSYMKKVE
-340 KMGITTPS
+340 PQTAFEP
-348 DEDKNNFL
+348 DEIIAFMKKNTEPKDLFI
-356 EKETNKQML
+356 
-365 LVNALGQILL
+365 NAKGDVLL
-375 NNKFTSYG
+375 NNDFANYKEKEQFLG
-383 DLPEKLKHIFETPS
+383 KLQDLFEKSK
-397 ARAGKPVAFYS
+397 KPVS
-408 MIDRGVPS
+408 
-416 KALANI
+416 
-422 LSIVN
+422 
-427 RAFLKQQEKSGT
+427 
-439 SNVPILFYEDNAHDK
+439 
-454 GQNGKKYWINPNYV
+454 
-468 YFSFNGKKLSIEEF
+468 
-482 ILLKEQAVRGA
+482 
-493 TNRSEL
+493 
-499 NDAKG
+499 
-504 EVIEVIPYFKR
+504 
-515 KDGNVVPNDAFYFE
+515 FYFLIDINTPEEATEAVLHLVKEAFDKRQKVVGADKAPFLLFEDARNNKNFPGKGREKKQDVAYYTVDGMQVSPKAYEE
-529 LAAKLDDSLTMSSLD
+529 LKKNFKQIKPRKSDLVDIKGKVVEIHTYMKLEDGSTIPSPALYAEISEDDGTA
-544 LHTEVQDD
+544 
-552 ISTDYPVLISY
+552 YPVLISY

-580 MENVKATAERISKGK
+580 MENVKATAERISKEK

-614 LEAVKQVLEEKGL
+614 LEAVKQVLEGKGL
-627 SCVIKNKV
+627 SCTIKNKV
-635 PDGVK
+635 PDGIK

>member
-41 GGIGICMLLPVIKI
+41 VGIATCMLLPAIKI

-74 AGEETVAIHL
+74 AGEETVVTYL
-84 PDNNSGV
+84 SDNNPEV
-91 DITPVTGPA
+91 DMIPVVTPA
-100 RMIDWGQIIALLY
+100 KMIDWGQIIALLY
-113 WAGVVFCLMTTLLSF
+113 WVGFIFCLMTTLLSF

-140 LQQGRYTLIIVP
+140 LQQGRYTLILVP

-227 GVLTLGIDATK
+227 GVLTQGVDATK

-326 RRFFKM
+326 KSFFKT
-332 ELEKYMRE
+332 ELDSYMKKVEPQTAFEPDEIIAFMKKNTEPKDLFINAKGDVLFNNDFANYKEKEQFLGKLQDLFEKSKKPVSFYFLIDINTPEEATEAVLHLVKEAFDKRQKVVGADKAPFLLFEDARNNKNFPGKGRE
-340 KMGITTPS
+340 KKQDVAYYTVDGKQVSPKAYEELKKNFKQIKPRKSDLVDIKGKVVEIHIYMKLEDGSTIPS
-348 DEDKNNFL
+348 PALYAEISED
-356 EKETNKQML
+356 
-365 LVNALGQILL
+365 
-375 NNKFTSYG
+375 
-383 DLPEKLKHIFETPS
+383 D
-397 ARAGKPVAFYS
+397 
-408 MIDRGVPS
+408 
-416 KALANI
+416 
-422 LSIVN
+422 
-427 RAFLKQQEKSGT
+427 GT
-439 SNVPILFYEDNAHDK
+439 A
-454 GQNGKKYWINPNYV
+454 
-468 YFSFNGKKLSIEEF
+468 
-482 ILLKEQAVRGA
+482 
-493 TNRSEL
+493 
-499 NDAKG
+499 
-504 EVIEVIPYFKR
+504 
-515 KDGNVVPNDAFYFE
+515 
-529 LAAKLDDSLTMSSLD
+529 
-544 LHTEVQDD
+544 
-552 ISTDYPVLISY
+552 YPVLISY

-580 MENVKATAERISKGK
+580 MENVKATAERISKEK

-614 LEAVKQVLEEKGL
+614 LEAVKQVLEGKGL
-627 SCVIKNKV
+627 SCTIKNKV
-635 PDGVK
+635 PDGIK

>member
-41 GGIGICMLLPVIKI
+41 VGIATCMLLPAIKI

-74 AGEETVAIHL
+74 AGEETVVTYL
-84 PDNNSGV
+84 SDNNPEV
-91 DITPVTGPA
+91 NMIPVVTPA
-100 RMIDWGQIIALLY
+100 KMIDWGQIIALLY
-113 WAGVVFCLMTTLLSF
+113 WAGFIFCLMTTLLSF

-140 LQQGRYTLIIVP
+140 LQQGRYTLILVP

-162 YIILSEEDYEKYPDE
+162 YIILSEEDYEKHPDE

-227 GVLTLGIDATK
+227 GVLTQGVNATK

-326 RRFFKM
+326 KSFFKT
-332 ELEKYMRE
+332 ELDSYMKKVE
-340 KMGITTPS
+340 PQTAFEP
-348 DEDKNNFL
+348 DEIIAFMKKNTEPKDLFI
-356 EKETNKQML
+356 
-365 LVNALGQILL
+365 NAKGDVLL
-375 NNKFTSYG
+375 NNDFANYKEKEQFLGKLQDLFEKSKKPVSFYFLIDINTPEEATEAVLHLVKEAFDKRQKVVGADKAPFLLFEDARNNKNFPRKVSMAQSSKKGTVYIIQNKKVVGVING
-383 DLPEKLKHIFETPS
+383 DVADYKLPDFSKDMVTIQP
-397 ARAGKPVAFYS
+397 AGKDVSSSRLNSVKDMIEKNGFSCQINTSVFKNGDALPPPPPPSPDAYVAFNY
-408 MIDRGVPS
+408 
-416 KALANI
+416 K
-422 LSIVN
+422 
-427 RAFLKQQEKSGT
+427 
-439 SNVPILFYEDNAHDK
+439 
-454 GQNGKKYWINPNYV
+454 NG
-468 YFSFNGKKLSIEEF
+468 G
-482 ILLKEQAVRGA
+482 KEQGLIVYERYLKN
-493 TNRSEL
+493 TNEI
-499 NDAKG
+499 D
-504 EVIEVIPYFKR
+504 KR
-515 KDGNVVPNDAFYFE
+515 FNSIYN
-529 LAAKLDDSLTMSSLD
+529 
-544 LHTEVQDD
+544 DD
-552 ISTDYPVLISY
+552 ISSVTI
-563 RTASFES
+563 T
-570 GVYEATLSKK
+570 VYKK
-580 MENVKATAERISKGK
+580 A
-595 EKVEEL
+595 
-601 TVLPANKDVPLSY
+601 
-614 LEAVKQVLEEKGL
+614 
-627 SCVIKNKV
+627 
-635 PDGVK
+635 PDGMLDGVEKYLKDKIKYDVEYIVKRE

>member
-41 GGIGICMLLPVIKI
+41 VGIATCMLLPAIKI

-74 AGEETVAIHL
+74 AGEETVVTYL
-84 PDNNSGV
+84 SDNNPEV
-91 DITPVTGPA
+91 NMIPVVTPA
-100 RMIDWGQIIALLY
+100 KMIDWGQIIALLY
-113 WAGVVFCLMTTLLSF
+113 WAGFIFCLMTTLLSF

-140 LQQGRYTLIIVP
+140 LQQGRYTLILVP

-162 YIILSEEDYEKYPDE
+162 YIILSEEDYEKHPDE

-227 GVLTLGIDATK
+227 GVLTQGVDATK

-326 RRFFKM
+326 KSFFKT
-332 ELEKYMRE
+332 ELDSYMKKVE
-340 KMGITTPS
+340 PQTAFEP
-348 DEDKNNFL
+348 DEIIAFMKKNTEPKDLFI
-356 EKETNKQML
+356 
-365 LVNALGQILL
+365 NAKGDVLL
-375 NNKFTSYG
+375 NNDFANYKEKEQFLG
-383 DLPEKLKHIFETPS
+383 KLQDLFEKSK
-397 ARAGKPVAFYS
+397 KPVS
-408 MIDRGVPS
+408 
-416 KALANI
+416 
-422 LSIVN
+422 
-427 RAFLKQQEKSGT
+427 
-439 SNVPILFYEDNAHDK
+439 
-454 GQNGKKYWINPNYV
+454 
-468 YFSFNGKKLSIEEF
+468 
-482 ILLKEQAVRGA
+482 
-493 TNRSEL
+493 
-499 NDAKG
+499 
-504 EVIEVIPYFKR
+504 
-515 KDGNVVPNDAFYFE
+515 FYFLIDINTPEEATEAVLHLVKEAFDKRQKVVGADKAPFLLFEDARNNKNFPGKGREKKQDVAYYTVDGKQVSPKAYEE
-529 LAAKLDDSLTMSSLD
+529 LKKNFKQIKPRKSDLVDIKGKVVEIHTYMKLEDGSTIPSPALYAEISEDDGTA
-544 LHTEVQDD
+544 
-552 ISTDYPVLISY
+552 YPVLISY

-580 MENVKATAERISKGK
+580 MENVKATAERISKEK

-614 LEAVKQVLEEKGL
+614 LEAVKQVLEGKGL
-627 SCVIKNKV
+627 SCTIKNKV
-635 PDGVK
+635 PDGIK

>member
-41 GGIGICMLLPVIKI
+41 VGIATCILLPAIKI

-74 AGEETVAIHL
+74 AGEETVVTYL
-84 PDNNSGV
+84 SDNTPEV
-91 DITPVTGPA
+91 DRTPVVTPA
-100 RMIDWGQIIALLY
+100 KMIDWGQIIALLY
-113 WAGVVFCLMTTLLSF
+113 WVGFIFCLMTTLLSF

-140 LQQGRYTLIIVP
+140 LQQGRYTLILVP

-227 GVLTLGIDATK
+227 GVLTQGVDATK

-326 RRFFKM
+326 KSFFKT
-332 ELEKYMRE
+332 ELDSYMKKVE
-340 KMGITTPS
+340 PQTAFEP
-348 DEDKNNFL
+348 DEIIAFMKKNTEPKDLFI
-356 EKETNKQML
+356 
-365 LVNALGQILL
+365 NAKGDVLL
-375 NNKFTSYG
+375 NNDFANYKEKEQFLGKLQDLFEKSKKPVSFYFLIDINTPEEATEAVLHLVKEAFDKRQKVVGADKAPFLLFEDARNNKNFPGKVSMAQSSKKGTVYIIQYKKVVGVING
-383 DLPEKLKHIFETPS
+383 DVADYKLPDFSKDMVTIQP
-397 ARAGKPVAFYS
+397 AGKDVSSSRLNSVKDMIEKNGFSCQINTSVFKNGDALPPPPPPSPDAYVAFNY
-408 MIDRGVPS
+408 
-416 KALANI
+416 K
-422 LSIVN
+422 
-427 RAFLKQQEKSGT
+427 
-439 SNVPILFYEDNAHDK
+439 
-454 GQNGKKYWINPNYV
+454 NG
-468 YFSFNGKKLSIEEF
+468 G
-482 ILLKEQAVRGA
+482 KEQGLIVYERYLKN
-493 TNRSEL
+493 TNEI
-499 NDAKG
+499 D
-504 EVIEVIPYFKR
+504 KR
-515 KDGNVVPNDAFYFE
+515 FNSIYN
-529 LAAKLDDSLTMSSLD
+529 
-544 LHTEVQDD
+544 DD
-552 ISTDYPVLISY
+552 ISSVTI
-563 RTASFES
+563 T
-570 GVYEATLSKK
+570 VYKK
-580 MENVKATAERISKGK
+580 A
-595 EKVEEL
+595 
-601 TVLPANKDVPLSY
+601 
-614 LEAVKQVLEEKGL
+614 
-627 SCVIKNKV
+627 
-635 PDGVK
+635 PDGMLDGVEKYLKDKIKYDVEYIVKRE

>member
-28 NDTFFRF
+28 NDTFLRF

-41 GGIGICMLLPVIKI
+41 VGIATCMLLPAIKI

-74 AGEETVAIHL
+74 AGEETVVTYL
-84 PDNNSGV
+84 SDNNPEV
-91 DITPVTGPA
+91 DMIPVVTPA
-100 RMIDWGQIIALLY
+100 KMIDWGQIIALLY
-113 WAGVVFCLMTTLLSF
+113 WAGFIFCLMTTLLSF

-140 LQQGRYTLIIVP
+140 LQQGRYTLILVP

-162 YIILSEEDYEKYPDE
+162 YIILSEEDYEKHPDE

-227 GVLTLGIDATK
+227 GVLTQGVDATK

-326 RRFFKM
+326 KSFFKT
-332 ELEKYMRE
+332 ELDSYMKKVE
-340 KMGITTPS
+340 PQAAFEP
-348 DEDKNNFL
+348 DEIIAFMKKNTEPKDLFI
-356 EKETNKQML
+356 
-365 LVNALGQILL
+365 NAKGDVLL
-375 NNKFTSYG
+375 NNDFANYKEKEQFLG
-383 DLPEKLKHIFETPS
+383 KLQDLFEKSK
-397 ARAGKPVAFYS
+397 KPVS
-408 MIDRGVPS
+408 
-416 KALANI
+416 
-422 LSIVN
+422 
-427 RAFLKQQEKSGT
+427 
-439 SNVPILFYEDNAHDK
+439 
-454 GQNGKKYWINPNYV
+454 
-468 YFSFNGKKLSIEEF
+468 
-482 ILLKEQAVRGA
+482 
-493 TNRSEL
+493 
-499 NDAKG
+499 
-504 EVIEVIPYFKR
+504 
-515 KDGNVVPNDAFYFE
+515 FYFLIDINTPEEATEAVLHLVKEAFDKRQKVVGADKAPFLLFEDARNNKNFPGKGREKKQDVAYYTVDGKQVSPKAYEE
-529 LAAKLDDSLTMSSLD
+529 LKKNFKQIKPRKSDLVDIKGKVVEIHTYMKLEDGSTIPSPALYAEISEDDGTA
-544 LHTEVQDD
+544 
-552 ISTDYPVLISY
+552 YPVLISY

-580 MENVKATAERISKGK
+580 MENVKATAERISKEK

-614 LEAVKQVLEEKGL
+614 LEAVKQVLEGKGL
-627 SCVIKNKV
+627 SCTIKNKV
-635 PDGVK
+635 PDGIK

>member
-41 GGIGICMLLPVIKI
+41 VGIATCMLLPAIKI

-74 AGEETVAIHL
+74 AGEETVVTYL
-84 PDNNSGV
+84 SDNNPEV
-91 DITPVTGPA
+91 NMIPVVTPA
-100 RMIDWGQIIALLY
+100 KMIDWGQIIALLY
-113 WAGVVFCLMTTLLSF
+113 WAGFIFCLMTTLLSF

-140 LQQGRYTLIIVP
+140 LQQGRYTLILVP

-162 YIILSEEDYEKYPDE
+162 YIILSEEDYEKHPDE

-227 GVLTLGIDATK
+227 GVLTQGVDATK

-326 RRFFKM
+326 KSFFKT
-332 ELEKYMRE
+332 ELDSYMKKVE
-340 KMGITTPS
+340 PQTAFEP
-348 DEDKNNFL
+348 DEIIAFMKKNTEPKDLFI
-356 EKETNKQML
+356 
-365 LVNALGQILL
+365 NAKGDVLL
-375 NNKFTSYG
+375 NNDFANYKEKEQFLGKLQDLFEKSKKPVSFYFLIDINTPEEATEAVLHLVKEAFDKRQKVVGADKAPFLLFEDARNNKNFPRKVSMAQSSKKGTVYIIQKKKVVGVING
-383 DLPEKLKHIFETPS
+383 DVADYKLPDFSKDMVTIQP
-397 ARAGKPVAFYS
+397 AGKDVSSSRLNSVKDMIEKNGFSCQINTSVFKNGDALPPPPPPPSPDAYVAFNY
-408 MIDRGVPS
+408 
-416 KALANI
+416 K
-422 LSIVN
+422 
-427 RAFLKQQEKSGT
+427 
-439 SNVPILFYEDNAHDK
+439 
-454 GQNGKKYWINPNYV
+454 NG
-468 YFSFNGKKLSIEEF
+468 G
-482 ILLKEQAVRGA
+482 KEQGLIVYERYLKN
-493 TNRSEL
+493 TNEI
-499 NDAKG
+499 D
-504 EVIEVIPYFKR
+504 KR
-515 KDGNVVPNDAFYFE
+515 FNSIYN
-529 LAAKLDDSLTMSSLD
+529 
-544 LHTEVQDD
+544 DD
-552 ISTDYPVLISY
+552 ISSVTI
-563 RTASFES
+563 T
-570 GVYEATLSKK
+570 VYKK
-580 MENVKATAERISKGK
+580 A
-595 EKVEEL
+595 
-601 TVLPANKDVPLSY
+601 
-614 LEAVKQVLEEKGL
+614 
-627 SCVIKNKV
+627 
-635 PDGVK
+635 PDGMLDGVEKYLKDKIKYDVEYIVKRE

>member
-41 GGIGICMLLPVIKI
+41 VGIATCMLLPAIKI

-74 AGEETVAIHL
+74 AGEETVVTYL
-84 PDNNSGV
+84 SDNNPEV
-91 DITPVTGPA
+91 DMIPVVTPA
-100 RMIDWGQIIALLY
+100 KMIDWGQIIALLY
-113 WAGVVFCLMTTLLSF
+113 WAGFIFCLMTTLLSF
-128 RKMFVLIRSGRK
+128 RKMFVLIWSGRK
-140 LQQGRYTLIIVP
+140 LQQGRYTLILVP

-227 GVLTLGIDATK
+227 GVLTQGVDATK

-326 RRFFKM
+326 KSFFKM
-332 ELEKYMRE
+332 ELDSYMKKVEPQTRFE
-340 KMGITTPS
+340 P
-348 DEDKNNFL
+348 DEIIAFMKKNTEPKDLFI
-356 EKETNKQML
+356 
-365 LVNALGQILL
+365 NAKGDVLL
-375 NNKFTSYG
+375 NNDFANYKEKEQFLGKLQDLFEKSKKPVSFYFLIDINTPEEATEAVLHLVKEAFDKRQKVVGADKAPFLLFEDARNNKNFPRKVSMAQSSKKGTVYIIQNKKVVGVING
-383 DLPEKLKHIFETPS
+383 DVADYKLPDFSKDMVTIQP
-397 ARAGKPVAFYS
+397 AGKDVSSSRLNSVKDMIEKNGFSCQINTSVFKNGDALPPPPPPSPDAYVAFNY
-408 MIDRGVPS
+408 
-416 KALANI
+416 K
-422 LSIVN
+422 
-427 RAFLKQQEKSGT
+427 
-439 SNVPILFYEDNAHDK
+439 
-454 GQNGKKYWINPNYV
+454 NG
-468 YFSFNGKKLSIEEF
+468 G
-482 ILLKEQAVRGA
+482 KEQGLIVYERYLKN
-493 TNRSEL
+493 TNEI
-499 NDAKG
+499 D
-504 EVIEVIPYFKR
+504 KR
-515 KDGNVVPNDAFYFE
+515 FNSIYN
-529 LAAKLDDSLTMSSLD
+529 
-544 LHTEVQDD
+544 DD
-552 ISTDYPVLISY
+552 ISSVTI
-563 RTASFES
+563 T
-570 GVYEATLSKK
+570 VYKK
-580 MENVKATAERISKGK
+580 A
-595 EKVEEL
+595 
-601 TVLPANKDVPLSY
+601 
-614 LEAVKQVLEEKGL
+614 
-627 SCVIKNKV
+627 
-635 PDGVK
+635 PDGMLDGVEKYLKDKIKYDVEYIVKRE

>member
-41 GGIGICMLLPVIKI
+41 VGIATCMLLPAIKI

-74 AGEETVAIHL
+74 AGEETVVTYL
-84 PDNNSGV
+84 SDNNPEV
-91 DITPVTGPA
+91 NMIPVVTPA
-100 RMIDWGQIIALLY
+100 KMIDWGQIIALLY
-113 WAGVVFCLMTTLLSF
+113 WAGFIFCLMTTLLSF

-140 LQQGRYTLIIVP
+140 LQQGRYTLILVP

-162 YIILSEEDYEKYPDE
+162 YIILSEEDYEKHPDE

-227 GVLTLGIDATK
+227 GVLTQGVDATK

-326 RRFFKM
+326 KSFFKT
-332 ELEKYMRE
+332 ELDSYMKKVE
-340 KMGITTPS
+340 PQTAFEP
-348 DEDKNNFL
+348 DEIIAFMKKNTEPKDLFI
-356 EKETNKQML
+356 
-365 LVNALGQILL
+365 NAKGDVLL
-375 NNKFTSYG
+375 NNDFANYKEKEQFLGKLQDLFEKSKKPVSFYFLIDINTPEEATEAVLHLVKEAFDKRQKVVGADKAPFLLFEDARNNKNFPGKVSMAQSSKKGTVYIIQNKKVVGVING
-383 DLPEKLKHIFETPS
+383 DVADYKLPDFSKDMVTIQP
-397 ARAGKPVAFYS
+397 AGKDVSSSRLNSVKDMIEKNGFSCQINTSVFKNGDALPPPPPPSPDAYVAFNY
-408 MIDRGVPS
+408 
-416 KALANI
+416 K
-422 LSIVN
+422 
-427 RAFLKQQEKSGT
+427 
-439 SNVPILFYEDNAHDK
+439 
-454 GQNGKKYWINPNYV
+454 NG
-468 YFSFNGKKLSIEEF
+468 G
-482 ILLKEQAVRGA
+482 KEQGLIVYERYLKN
-493 TNRSEL
+493 TNEI
-499 NDAKG
+499 D
-504 EVIEVIPYFKR
+504 KR
-515 KDGNVVPNDAFYFE
+515 FNSIYN
-529 LAAKLDDSLTMSSLD
+529 
-544 LHTEVQDD
+544 DD
-552 ISTDYPVLISY
+552 ISSVTI
-563 RTASFES
+563 T
-570 GVYEATLSKK
+570 VYKK
-580 MENVKATAERISKGK
+580 A
-595 EKVEEL
+595 
-601 TVLPANKDVPLSY
+601 
-614 LEAVKQVLEEKGL
+614 
-627 SCVIKNKV
+627 
-635 PDGVK
+635 PDGMLDGVEKYLKDKIKYDVKYIVKRE

>member
-196 MECILWLHWFNP
+196 MEIILWLHWFNP

-227 GVLTLGIDATK
+227 GVLTQGVDATK

-326 RRFFKM
+326 KSFFKT
-332 ELEKYMRE
+332 ELDSYMKKVEPQTRFE
-340 KMGITTPS
+340 P
-348 DEDKNNFL
+348 DEIIAFMKKNTEPKDLFI
-356 EKETNKQML
+356 
-365 LVNALGQILL
+365 NAKGDVLL
-375 NNKFTSYG
+375 NNDFANYKEKEQFSAKLQDLFEKSKKPVSFYFLIDINTPEEATEAVLHLVKEAFDKRQKVVGVDKAPFLLFEDARNNKNFPGKVSMAQSSKKGTVYIIQNKKVVGVING
-383 DLPEKLKHIFETPS
+383 DVADYKLPDFSKDMVTIQP
-397 ARAGKPVAFYS
+397 AGKDVSSSRLNSVKDMIEKNGFSCQINTSVFKNGDALPPPPPPNPDAYVAFNY
-408 MIDRGVPS
+408 
-416 KALANI
+416 K
-422 LSIVN
+422 
-427 RAFLKQQEKSGT
+427 
-439 SNVPILFYEDNAHDK
+439 
-454 GQNGKKYWINPNYV
+454 NG
-468 YFSFNGKKLSIEEF
+468 G
-482 ILLKEQAVRGA
+482 KEQGLIVHERYLKN
-493 TNRSEL
+493 TNEI
-499 NDAKG
+499 D
-504 EVIEVIPYFKR
+504 KR
-515 KDGNVVPNDAFYFE
+515 FNSIYN
-529 LAAKLDDSLTMSSLD
+529 
-544 LHTEVQDD
+544 DD
-552 ISTDYPVLISY
+552 ISSVTI
-563 RTASFES
+563 TIQ
-570 GVYEATLSKK
+570 KK
-580 MENVKATAERISKGK
+580 APGDILERVEKYLKERIKYD
-595 EKVEEL
+595 VEYIAKRE
-601 TVLPANKDVPLSY
+601 
-614 LEAVKQVLEEKGL
+614 
-627 SCVIKNKV
+627 
-635 PDGVK
+635 

>member
-41 GGIGICMLLPVIKI
+41 VGIATCMLLPAIKI

-74 AGEETVAIHL
+74 AGEETVVTYL
-84 PDNNSGV
+84 SDNNPEV
-91 DITPVTGPA
+91 NMIPVVTPA
-100 RMIDWGQIIALLY
+100 KMIDWGQIIALLY
-113 WAGVVFCLMTTLLSF
+113 WAGFIFCLMTTLLSF

-140 LQQGRYTLIIVP
+140 LQQGRYTLILVP

-162 YIILSEEDYEKYPDE
+162 YIILSEEDYEKHPDE

-227 GVLTLGIDATK
+227 GVLTQGVDATK

-326 RRFFKM
+326 KSFFKT
-332 ELEKYMRE
+332 ELDSYMKKVE
-340 KMGITTPS
+340 PQTAFEP
-348 DEDKNNFL
+348 DEIIAFMKKNTEPKDLFI
-356 EKETNKQML
+356 
-365 LVNALGQILL
+365 NAKGDVLL
-375 NNKFTSYG
+375 NNDFANYKEKEQFLG
-383 DLPEKLKHIFETPS
+383 KLQDLFEKSK
-397 ARAGKPVAFYS
+397 KPVS
-408 MIDRGVPS
+408 
-416 KALANI
+416 
-422 LSIVN
+422 
-427 RAFLKQQEKSGT
+427 
-439 SNVPILFYEDNAHDK
+439 
-454 GQNGKKYWINPNYV
+454 
-468 YFSFNGKKLSIEEF
+468 
-482 ILLKEQAVRGA
+482 
-493 TNRSEL
+493 
-499 NDAKG
+499 
-504 EVIEVIPYFKR
+504 
-515 KDGNVVPNDAFYFE
+515 FYFLIDINTPEEATEAVLHLVKEAFDKRQKVVGADKAPFLLFEDARNNKNFPGKGREKKQDVAYYTVDGKQVSPKAYEE
-529 LAAKLDDSLTMSSLD
+529 LKKNFKQIKPRKSDLVDIKGKVVEIHTYMKLEDGSTIPSPALYAEISEDDGTA
-544 LHTEVQDD
+544 
-552 ISTDYPVLISY
+552 YPVLISY

-570 GVYEATLSKK
+570 GVYEEKKKKK
-580 MENVKATAERISKGK
+580 MENVKATAERISKEK

-614 LEAVKQVLEEKGL
+614 LEAVKQVLEGKGL
-627 SCVIKNKV
+627 SCTIKNKV
-635 PDGVK
+635 PDGIK

>member
-41 GGIGICMLLPVIKI
+41 VGIATCMLLPAIKI

-74 AGEETVAIHL
+74 AGEETVVTYL
-84 PDNNSGV
+84 SDNNPEV
-91 DITPVTGPA
+91 NMIPVVTPA
-100 RMIDWGQIIALLY
+100 KMIDWGQIIALLY
-113 WAGVVFCLMTTLLSF
+113 WAGFIFCLMTTLLSF

-140 LQQGRYTLIIVP
+140 LQQGRYTLILVP

-227 GVLTLGIDATK
+227 GVLTQGVDATK

-326 RRFFKM
+326 KSFFKT
-332 ELEKYMRE
+332 ELDSYMKKVE
-340 KMGITTPS
+340 PQTAFEP
-348 DEDKNNFL
+348 DEIIAFMKKNTEPKDLFI
-356 EKETNKQML
+356 
-365 LVNALGQILL
+365 NAKGDVLL
-375 NNKFTSYG
+375 NNDFANYKEKEQFLGKLQDLFEKSKKPVSFYFLIDINTPEEATEAVLHLVKEAFDKRQKVVGADKAPFLLFEDARNNKNFPRKVSMAQSSKKGTVYIIQNKKVVGVING
-383 DLPEKLKHIFETPS
+383 DVADYKLPDFSKDMVTIQP
-397 ARAGKPVAFYS
+397 AGKDMSSSRLNSVKDMIEKNGFSCQINTSVFKNGDALPPPPPPSPDAYVAFNY
-408 MIDRGVPS
+408 
-416 KALANI
+416 K
-422 LSIVN
+422 
-427 RAFLKQQEKSGT
+427 
-439 SNVPILFYEDNAHDK
+439 
-454 GQNGKKYWINPNYV
+454 NG
-468 YFSFNGKKLSIEEF
+468 G
-482 ILLKEQAVRGA
+482 KEQGLIVYERYLKN
-493 TNRSEL
+493 TNEI
-499 NDAKG
+499 D
-504 EVIEVIPYFKR
+504 KR
-515 KDGNVVPNDAFYFE
+515 FNSIYN
-529 LAAKLDDSLTMSSLD
+529 
-544 LHTEVQDD
+544 DD
-552 ISTDYPVLISY
+552 ISSVTI
-563 RTASFES
+563 T
-570 GVYEATLSKK
+570 VYKK
-580 MENVKATAERISKGK
+580 A
-595 EKVEEL
+595 
-601 TVLPANKDVPLSY
+601 
-614 LEAVKQVLEEKGL
+614 
-627 SCVIKNKV
+627 
-635 PDGVK
+635 PDGMLDGVEKYLKDKIKYDVKYIVKRE

>member
-41 GGIGICMLLPVIKI
+41 VGIATCMLLPAIKI

-74 AGEETVAIHL
+74 AGEETVVTYL
-84 PDNNSGV
+84 SDNNPEV
-91 DITPVTGPA
+91 DMIPVVTPA
-100 RMIDWGQIIALLY
+100 KMIDWGQIIALLY
-113 WAGVVFCLMTTLLSF
+113 WAGFIFCLMTTLLSF

-140 LQQGRYTLIIVP
+140 LQQGRYTLILVP

-196 MECILWLHWFNP
+196 VECILWLHWFNP

-227 GVLTLGIDATK
+227 GVLTQGVDATK

-326 RRFFKM
+326 KSFFKT
-332 ELEKYMRE
+332 ELDSYMKKVEPQTRFE
-340 KMGITTPS
+340 P
-348 DEDKNNFL
+348 DEIIAFMKKNTEPKDLFI
-356 EKETNKQML
+356 
-365 LVNALGQILL
+365 NAKGDVLL
-375 NNKFTSYG
+375 NNDFANYKEKEQFLGKLQGLFEKSKKPVSFYFLIDINTPEEATEAVLHLVKEAFDKRQKVVGADKAPFLLFEDARNNKNFPRKVSMAQSSKKGTVYIIQNKKVVGVING
-383 DLPEKLKHIFETPS
+383 DVADYKLPDFSKDMVTIQP
-397 ARAGKPVAFYS
+397 AGKDVSSSRLNSVKDMIEKNGFSCQINTSVFKNGDALPPPPPPSPDAYVAFNY
-408 MIDRGVPS
+408 
-416 KALANI
+416 K
-422 LSIVN
+422 
-427 RAFLKQQEKSGT
+427 
-439 SNVPILFYEDNAHDK
+439 
-454 GQNGKKYWINPNYV
+454 NG
-468 YFSFNGKKLSIEEF
+468 G
-482 ILLKEQAVRGA
+482 KEQGLIVYERYLKN
-493 TNRSEL
+493 TNEI
-499 NDAKG
+499 D
-504 EVIEVIPYFKR
+504 KR
-515 KDGNVVPNDAFYFE
+515 FNSIYN
-529 LAAKLDDSLTMSSLD
+529 
-544 LHTEVQDD
+544 DD
-552 ISTDYPVLISY
+552 ISSVTI
-563 RTASFES
+563 T
-570 GVYEATLSKK
+570 VYKK
-580 MENVKATAERISKGK
+580 A
-595 EKVEEL
+595 
-601 TVLPANKDVPLSY
+601 
-614 LEAVKQVLEEKGL
+614 
-627 SCVIKNKV
+627 
-635 PDGVK
+635 PDGMLDGVEKYLKDKIKYDVEYIVKRE

>member
-41 GGIGICMLLPVIKI
+41 VGIATCILLPAIKI

-74 AGEETVAIHL
+74 AGEETVVTYL
-84 PDNNSGV
+84 SDNTPEV
-91 DITPVTGPA
+91 DRTPVVTPA
-100 RMIDWGQIIALLY
+100 KMIDWGQIIALLY
-113 WAGVVFCLMTTLLSF
+113 WAGFIFCLMTTLLSF

-140 LQQGRYTLIIVP
+140 LQQGRYTLILVP

-162 YIILSEEDYEKYPDE
+162 YIILSEEDYEKHPDE

-227 GVLTLGIDATK
+227 GVLTQGVDATK

-326 RRFFKM
+326 KSFFKT
-332 ELEKYMRE
+332 ELDSYMKKVE
-340 KMGITTPS
+340 PQAAFEP
-348 DEDKNNFL
+348 DEIIAFMKKNTEPKDLFI
-356 EKETNKQML
+356 
-365 LVNALGQILL
+365 NAKGDVLL
-375 NNKFTSYG
+375 NNDFANYKEKEQFLGKLQDLFEKSKKPVSFYFLIDINTPEEATEAVLHLVKEAFDKRQKVVGADKAPFLLFEDARNNKNFPGKVSMAQSSKKGTVYIIQNKKVVGVING
-383 DLPEKLKHIFETPS
+383 DVADYKLPDFSKDMVTIQP
-397 ARAGKPVAFYS
+397 AGKDVSSSRLNSVKDMIEKNGFSCQINTSVFKNGDALPPPPPPSPDAYVAFNY
-408 MIDRGVPS
+408 
-416 KALANI
+416 K
-422 LSIVN
+422 
-427 RAFLKQQEKSGT
+427 
-439 SNVPILFYEDNAHDK
+439 
-454 GQNGKKYWINPNYV
+454 NG
-468 YFSFNGKKLSIEEF
+468 G
-482 ILLKEQAVRGA
+482 KEQGLIVYERYLKN
-493 TNRSEL
+493 TNEI
-499 NDAKG
+499 D
-504 EVIEVIPYFKR
+504 KR
-515 KDGNVVPNDAFYFE
+515 FNSIYN
-529 LAAKLDDSLTMSSLD
+529 
-544 LHTEVQDD
+544 DD
-552 ISTDYPVLISY
+552 ISSVTI
-563 RTASFES
+563 T
-570 GVYEATLSKK
+570 VYKK
-580 MENVKATAERISKGK
+580 A
-595 EKVEEL
+595 
-601 TVLPANKDVPLSY
+601 
-614 LEAVKQVLEEKGL
+614 
-627 SCVIKNKV
+627 
-635 PDGVK
+635 PDGMLDGVEKYLKDKIKYDVEYIVKRE

>member
-41 GGIGICMLLPVIKI
+41 VGIATCMLLPAIKI

-74 AGEETVAIHL
+74 AGEETVVTYL
-84 PDNNSGV
+84 SDNNPEV
-91 DITPVTGPA
+91 NMIPVVTPA
-100 RMIDWGQIIALLY
+100 KMIDWGQIIALLY
-113 WAGVVFCLMTTLLSF
+113 WAGFIFCLMTTLLSF

-140 LQQGRYTLIIVP
+140 LQQGRYTLILVP

-162 YIILSEEDYEKYPDE
+162 YIILSEEDYEKHPDE

-227 GVLTLGIDATK
+227 GVLTQGVDATK

-326 RRFFKM
+326 KSFFKT
-332 ELEKYMRE
+332 ELDSYMKKVE
-340 KMGITTPS
+340 PQTAFEP
-348 DEDKNNFL
+348 DEIIAFMKKNTEPKDLFI
-356 EKETNKQML
+356 
-365 LVNALGQILL
+365 NAKGDVLL
-375 NNKFTSYG
+375 NNDFANYKEKEQFLGKLQDLFEKSKKPVSFYFLIDINTPEEATEAVLHLVKEAFDKRQKVVGADKAPFLLFEDARNNKNFPGKVSMAQSSKKGTVYIIQNKKVVGVING
-383 DLPEKLKHIFETPS
+383 DVADYKLPDFSKDMVTIQP
-397 ARAGKPVAFYS
+397 AGKDVSSSRLNSVKDMIEKNGFSCQINTSVFKNGDALPPPPPPPSPDAYVAFNY
-408 MIDRGVPS
+408 
-416 KALANI
+416 K
-422 LSIVN
+422 
-427 RAFLKQQEKSGT
+427 
-439 SNVPILFYEDNAHDK
+439 
-454 GQNGKKYWINPNYV
+454 NG
-468 YFSFNGKKLSIEEF
+468 G
-482 ILLKEQAVRGA
+482 KEQGLIVYERYLKN
-493 TNRSEL
+493 TNEI
-499 NDAKG
+499 D
-504 EVIEVIPYFKR
+504 KR
-515 KDGNVVPNDAFYFE
+515 FNSIYN
-529 LAAKLDDSLTMSSLD
+529 
-544 LHTEVQDD
+544 DD
-552 ISTDYPVLISY
+552 ISSVTI
-563 RTASFES
+563 T
-570 GVYEATLSKK
+570 VYKK
-580 MENVKATAERISKGK
+580 A
-595 EKVEEL
+595 
-601 TVLPANKDVPLSY
+601 
-614 LEAVKQVLEEKGL
+614 
-627 SCVIKNKV
+627 
-635 PDGVK
+635 PDGMLDGVEKYLKDKIKYDVKYIVKRE

>member
-41 GGIGICMLLPVIKI
+41 VGIATCMLLPAIKI

-74 AGEETVAIHL
+74 AGEETVVTYL
-84 PDNNSGV
+84 SDNNPEV
-91 DITPVTGPA
+91 NMIPVVTPA
-100 RMIDWGQIIALLY
+100 KMIDWGQIIALLY
-113 WAGVVFCLMTTLLSF
+113 WAGFIFCLMTTLLSF

-140 LQQGRYTLIIVP
+140 LQQGRYTLILVP

-162 YIILSEEDYEKYPDE
+162 YIILSEEDYEKHPDE

-227 GVLTLGIDATK
+227 GVLTQGIDATK

-326 RRFFKM
+326 KSFFKT
-332 ELEKYMRE
+332 ELDSYMKKVE
-340 KMGITTPS
+340 PQTAFEP
-348 DEDKNNFL
+348 DEIIAFMKKNTEPKDLFI
-356 EKETNKQML
+356 
-365 LVNALGQILL
+365 NAKGDVLL
-375 NNKFTSYG
+375 NNDFANYKEKEQFLGKLQDLFEKSKKPVSFYFLIDINTPEEATEAVLHLVKEAFDKRQKVVGADKAPFLLFEDARNNKNFPRKVSMAQSSKKGTVYIIQNKKVVGVING
-383 DLPEKLKHIFETPS
+383 DVADYKLPDFSKDMVTIQP
-397 ARAGKPVAFYS
+397 AGKDVSSSRLNSVKDMIEKNGFSCQINTSVFKNGDALPPPPPPPSPDAYVAFNY
-408 MIDRGVPS
+408 
-416 KALANI
+416 K
-422 LSIVN
+422 
-427 RAFLKQQEKSGT
+427 
-439 SNVPILFYEDNAHDK
+439 
-454 GQNGKKYWINPNYV
+454 NG
-468 YFSFNGKKLSIEEF
+468 G
-482 ILLKEQAVRGA
+482 KEQGLIVYERYLKN
-493 TNRSEL
+493 TNEI
-499 NDAKG
+499 D
-504 EVIEVIPYFKR
+504 KR
-515 KDGNVVPNDAFYFE
+515 FNSIYN
-529 LAAKLDDSLTMSSLD
+529 
-544 LHTEVQDD
+544 DD
-552 ISTDYPVLISY
+552 ISSVTI
-563 RTASFES
+563 T
-570 GVYEATLSKK
+570 VYKK
-580 MENVKATAERISKGK
+580 A
-595 EKVEEL
+595 
-601 TVLPANKDVPLSY
+601 
-614 LEAVKQVLEEKGL
+614 
-627 SCVIKNKV
+627 
-635 PDGVK
+635 PDGMLDGVEKYLKDKIKYDVEYIVKRE

>member
-41 GGIGICMLLPVIKI
+41 VGIATCMLLPAIKI

-74 AGEETVAIHL
+74 AGEETVVTYL
-84 PDNNSGV
+84 SDNNPEIDMIPV
-91 DITPVTGPA
+91 VTPA
-100 RMIDWGQIIALLY
+100 KMIDWGQIIALLY
-113 WAGVVFCLMTTLLSF
+113 WAGFIFCLMTTLLSF

-140 LQQGRYTLIIVP
+140 LQQGRYTLILVP

-162 YIILSEEDYEKYPDE
+162 YIILSEEDYEKHPDE

-227 GVLTLGIDATK
+227 GVLTQGVNATK

-326 RRFFKM
+326 KSFFKT
-332 ELEKYMRE
+332 ELDSYMKKVEPQTRFE
-340 KMGITTPS
+340 P
-348 DEDKNNFL
+348 DEIIAFMKKNTEPKDLFI
-356 EKETNKQML
+356 
-365 LVNALGQILL
+365 NAKGDVLL
-375 NNKFTSYG
+375 NNDFANYKEKEQFLAKLQDLFEKSKKPVSFYFLIDINTPEEATEAVLHLVKEAFDKRQKVVGADKAPFLLFEDARNNKNFPRKVSMAQSSKKGTVYIIQNKKVVGVING
-383 DLPEKLKHIFETPS
+383 DVADYKLPDFSKDMVTIQP
-397 ARAGKPVAFYS
+397 AGKDVSSSRLNSVKDMIEKNGFSCQINTSVFKNGDALPPPPPPSPDAYVAFNY
-408 MIDRGVPS
+408 
-416 KALANI
+416 K
-422 LSIVN
+422 
-427 RAFLKQQEKSGT
+427 
-439 SNVPILFYEDNAHDK
+439 
-454 GQNGKKYWINPNYV
+454 NG
-468 YFSFNGKKLSIEEF
+468 G
-482 ILLKEQAVRGA
+482 KEQGLIVYERYLKN
-493 TNRSEL
+493 TNEI
-499 NDAKG
+499 D
-504 EVIEVIPYFKR
+504 KR
-515 KDGNVVPNDAFYFE
+515 FNSIYN
-529 LAAKLDDSLTMSSLD
+529 
-544 LHTEVQDD
+544 DD
-552 ISTDYPVLISY
+552 ISSVTI
-563 RTASFES
+563 T
-570 GVYEATLSKK
+570 VYKK
-580 MENVKATAERISKGK
+580 A
-595 EKVEEL
+595 
-601 TVLPANKDVPLSY
+601 
-614 LEAVKQVLEEKGL
+614 
-627 SCVIKNKV
+627 
-635 PDGVK
+635 PDGMLDGVEKYLKDKIKYDVKYIVKRE